1 MAVMGIDTS
10 SYYSDYYSQTSNASS
25 KALEGTLGNISDQVT
40 NEELMD
46 ACKEFEA
53 YFLEQVYKGMEK
65 TIMKAEDDNSSTSS
79 QYMDYFGDMQTQ
91 EYAKSA
97 ANQGD
102 GIGLATQLYEQMKR
116 NYGL

>member
-1 MAVMGIDTS
+1 MSVMGIDTS
-10 SYYSDYYSQTSNASS
+10 NYYSDYYSKASDASS
-25 KALEGTLGNISDQVT
+25 KALEGSLGNIGEQVT

-46 ACKEFEA
+46 ACKEFET

-65 TIMKAEDDNSSTSS
+65 TIMKAEDDESSTTS

-91 EYAKSA
+91 AYAQAA
-97 ANQGD
+97 ANQGN